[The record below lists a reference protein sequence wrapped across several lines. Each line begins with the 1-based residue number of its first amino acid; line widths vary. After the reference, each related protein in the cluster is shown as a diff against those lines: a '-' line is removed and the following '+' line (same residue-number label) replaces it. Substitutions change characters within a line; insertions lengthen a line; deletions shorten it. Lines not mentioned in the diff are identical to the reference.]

1 MTKRITSSTTVLE
14 LAAKQL
20 RDKGWTQG
28 ARARGKHHSV
38 CSPDNPLAASF
49 CAIGAIDSITGVRNS
64 VRELAFHRLSQA
76 IDADAPGGYFVGSIA
91 SWNDMKTR
99 TEAQVIAMFLT
110 AAKTKR

>member
-28 ARARGKHHSV
+28 ARARGKHHGV

-49 CAIGAIDSITGVRNS
+49 CALGAIDSIAGVRNS
-64 VRELAFHRLSQA
+64 VRDLAFGRLIQA
-76 IDADAPGGYFVGSIA
+76 IDAADPGGFFAGSIA
-91 SWNDMKTR
+91 TWNDAIGR
-99 TEAQVIAMFLT
+99 TTAQVIAMFLT